1 MKVLSTVS
9 SILLSAS
16 LASAAQAH
24 FCIGGNLDQ
33 LTEAQIVACEH
44 TSAALEMES
53 QRAAVSAGWHFIT
66 VCDEAGWQT
75 VVALQGDGAL
85 HALRANQATDG
96 KLHLTFVHGT
106 QVRAADTQA
115 LDAVLLQ
122 AGAAEARRAPAGT
135 GMRVAAGQPVL
146 TPTSLPLP
154 TSRH

>member
-16 LASAAQAH
+16 LASAAQSH

-44 TSAALEMES
+44 TSAALQMES

-85 HALRANQATDG
+85 QALRANQATNG
-96 KLHLTFVHGT
+96 KLHLIFVHGT
-106 QVRAADTQA
+106 QVRATDTRA

-122 AGAAEARRAPAGT
+122 ATPAESGRAPSQT
-135 GMRVAAGQPVL
+135 GMRVAPGGPVL
-146 TPTSLPLP
+146 THTSLPLP
-154 TSRH
+154 ASRH